1 MRVEELVAHVQ
12 VAAHDHLHDEEHA
25 EDLVAD
31 AAAAGGAVEV
41 DAPREDVAEAE
52 EALGERVVGAGEV
65 EGREHGGVEVRAA
78 GEGRE
83 VREEVALEAVGGA
96 GGRGGRALALAREEG
111 EAVLEAAADGAADG
125 GEEAVEEVG
134 EEDARCYVAGAAGE
148 GGEEGPGV
156 GGGRGVILWGV
167 EAREEGGFFD
177 LDEVAVFFAEGAVPD
192 EGREGEVEEVGKG
205 SRLGGPGVGGSGAAE
220 AAVEVVELVCE
231 IALEVGVFLVGADD
245 VWRGGVWVW

>member
-1 MRVEELVAHVQ
+1 MRVEELVAHVH
-12 VAAHDHLHDEEHA
+12 VAAHDHLHNEEHA

-52 EALGERVVGAGEV
+52 EALGERVVGAREV
-65 EGREHGGVEVRAA
+65 EGREHGGVEVSAA
-78 GEGRE
+78 GEGGE

-96 GGRGGRALALAREEG
+96 GGGGGRAFALAREEG
-111 EAVLEAAADGAADG
+111 EAVLEAAADGTADG

-156 GGGRGVILWGV
+156 GGGPGVILWGV

-177 LDEVAVFFAEGAVPD
+177 LDEVAVFFAEGAVAD